1 MEVCSRCF
9 FLVVLVFLP
18 FSLSFGLLD
27 TVNTAARMES
37 TGIASKI
44 QCSNATAQLLTIAGK
59 DHWLERREDSIVAKG
74 KGVLTS
80 FWVKPKK
87 ERTSSMNSSSPSQS
101 SDVSF
106 ERLDERFSSK
116 LSKKHERLVDWVVE
130 LLKDRIQ
137 SVMILRQSCG
147 KGTQKSKSLALE
159 VATAAMPLDEVAEI
173 IVLPDF
179 DRSTCT
185 VKAGSVQ
192 LSDEVLGQLRKF
204 VTNIAAMYHSNA
216 FHNL

>member
-1 MEVCSRCF
+1 
-9 FLVVLVFLP
+9 
-18 FSLSFGLLD
+18 
-27 TVNTAARMES
+27 MES

-59 DHWLERREDSIVAKG
+59 ENWLERREDSVVAKG

-80 FWVKPKK
+80 FWVRPRK
-87 ERTSSMNSSSPSQS
+87 ERSSSMNSSSPSQS
-101 SDVSF
+101 SDVFF
-106 ERLDERFSSK
+106 EALDERFSAK
-116 LSKKHERLVDWVVE
+116 LSKKHERLVDWAVE

-137 SVMILRQSCG
+137 NVLILRQSCG
-147 KGTQKSKSLALE
+147 KGTQQSKSLSTE

-179 DRSTCT
+179 ECSKA
-185 VKAGSVQ
+185 KAGSVQ
-192 LSDEVLGQLRKF
+192 LSDEVVGQLRKF